1 MHEEILYLRSHM
13 ALLQN
18 KLASVQDDI
27 EDEEPNIE
35 VDLLENLPLSPKERS
50 NYTSDDLCE
59 TAEIFESPANE
70 EIDSQN
76 KGNDNDE
83 FVRHSTAKNTKTSKI
98 ALPPLKGVSVPVQLY
113 GSLSSLN
120 GQNLH
125 QKSLPNDIPVSKMAE
140 RVRLRRTVEEPHIT
154 GPDIMSTGICT
165 TEIAEHLVSGLLP
178 DIPVHQLQNEVQRL
192 QRRIEHLRVQNTVLS
207 ISLAENKTHCEHLYL
222 LCGKYESNAV
232 ALNQALNCSDRTIE
246 AYDVMLALLESK
258 LGILENADAAIESR
272 KAAEAVARHLMSRL
286 ESENNLQGNSL
297 GPWQDPIQI
306 YGGSNHNQM
315 PWTDE
320 DDHKL
325 RSQMSKLKGHRTAI
339 QNTVVHLE
347 SPYSPEV
354 ERASTNA
361 TNRSAES
368 VQMENRRMDLETAV
382 LMQELMS
389 MREDTNE
396 YKSRAEEADR
406 EKNIAMERL
415 TVMQQAVLHLQAQLA
430 DSEAL
435 IVMANKVRFSILTMN
450 SSTTHNNIFFSNL
463 QDRTSFTEAEHTASI
478 EMELVDALARE
489 SRLKA
494 RLQSLAGSLEAATK
508 SSEEKYGQVQNT
520 VTELRL
526 TNS

>member
-1 MHEEILYLRSHM
+1 MRITCSDKVVHLQLQAMHEEILYLRSHM

-18 KLASVQDDI
+18 KLAAFQDDI
-27 EDEEPNIE
+27 GDDEPNID

-59 TAEIFESPANE
+59 TTEIFESPANDA
-70 EIDSQN
+70 IDTPN
-76 KGNDNDE
+76 RENDDDE
-83 FVRHSTAKNTKTSKI
+83 FVRHLIAKKTKTNKI
-98 ALPPLKGVSVPVQLY
+98 ALQPLKGVSVPVQLY

-120 GQNLH
+120 GHNLQ
-125 QKSLPNDIPVSKMAE
+125 QKSLSTDMPVSKMAE

-178 DIPVHQLQNEVQRL
+178 DVPVHQLQNEVERL

-207 ISLAENKTHCEHLYL
+207 ISLSENKTHCEHLYL

-306 YGGSNHNQM
+306 YGGSSHNQT

-320 DDHKL
+320 DDRKL
-325 RSQMSKLKGHRTAI
+325 RGQMSKLKGHRTAI
-339 QNTVVHLE
+339 QNTVVQLE
-347 SPYSPEV
+347 SPYSPET
-354 ERASTNA
+354 ERNA
-361 TNRSAES
+361 TATSGRSGENAQ
-368 VQMENRRMDLETAV
+368 VENRRMDLETAV

-396 YKSRAEEADR
+396 FKSRIEEADR
-406 EKNIAMERL
+406 ERNNAIERL
-415 TVMQQAVLHLQAQLA
+415 AVMQQALLHLQAQLA

-435 IVMANKVRFSILTMN
+435 LAMSNKV
-450 SSTTHNNIFFSNL
+450 
-463 QDRTSFTEAEHTASI
+463 
-478 EMELVDALARE
+478 
-489 SRLKA
+489 
-494 RLQSLAGSLEAATK
+494 GS
-508 SSEEKYGQVQNT
+508 
-520 VTELRL
+520 
-526 TNS
+526 